1 MNLTSRWTEKNR
13 DCVNGIIGTLNLL
26 LVNNFSELLSLKNE
40 LVKRDVEARDR
51 DRDPQFSARDA

>member
-1 MNLTSRWTEKNR
+1 M
-13 DCVNGIIGTLNLL
+13 NGIIGTLNLL